1 MKNAK
6 EFKLKLEA
14 QELER
19 DLKEKKI
26 MVTEGIVKNRFGGFC
41 AGSLNKTSDYISV
54 LYLGKK
60 LKSCF
65 GLKMNVILE
74 LFCLNSVFFLICI

>member
-26 MVTEGIVKNRFGGFC
+26 TVTEGIINNRLIDFC
-41 AGSLNKTSDYISV
+41 A
-54 LYLGKK
+54 
-60 LKSCF
+60 
-65 GLKMNVILE
+65 E
-74 LFCLNSVFFLICI
+74 